1 MTRSGASSIKKCPAL
16 GVTVRRA
23 PGDVLGEPARV
34 GLGLPLVAL
43 APEDTDRHGQGSELV
58 GDLFGVPG
66 VVVPHP
72 VLEIAVGGWLMFAS

>member
-1 MTRSGASSIKKCPAL
+1 MTRSGASSIKKRPAL

-34 GLGLPLVAL
+34 GQRLPLVTL

-58 GDLFGVPG
+58 GDLFGVSG
-66 VVVPHP
+66 VVVPHL
-72 VLEIAVGGWLMFAS
+72 VLETAVGGRLMLAS